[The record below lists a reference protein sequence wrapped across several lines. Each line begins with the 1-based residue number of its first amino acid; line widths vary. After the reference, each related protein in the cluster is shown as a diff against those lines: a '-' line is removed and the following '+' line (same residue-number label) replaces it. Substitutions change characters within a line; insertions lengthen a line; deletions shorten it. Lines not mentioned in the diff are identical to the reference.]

1 MNVKEIADAIV
12 ELEDDRALALV
23 KQALDEKHDPVD
35 ILQKGIVVGLQAIGK
50 RFETGEYFLAELMMG
65 GKLAE
70 QCIAIVNPHLPK
82 GTGPKKGVVVIGA
95 VQGDLHDVG
104 YKLVAKQLELAG
116 YEVHD
121 MGVNV
126 PTMAF
131 IDKARQVNADFIG
144 LSAFLITTIPYC
156 GEVVKYLKDMGIKD
170 KHKVII
176 GGAEASEAS
185 AKSLGVDGW
194 AANAVLA
201 VSLCDRLVAKR

>member
-170 KHKVII
+170 KPKVMI
-176 GGAEASEAS
+176 GGAEASVAT

-194 AANAVLA
+194 ASNAVLA
-201 VSLCDRLVAKR
+201 VSLCDRMVAKK